1 MTTRKV
7 YGPGLA
13 LAAAALLTGCS
24 DSAQTAAP
32 VEVRK
37 VPVRT
42 ATVARRTLTD
52 EVTLT
57 GTLKPRNQVQIVAEV
72 PARLVRIVRD
82 EGMPARAGEVL
93 ALLDPTDHRLALER
107 ARAAVAVAE
116 ANQAHAVAEKERADS
131 LVKTGGITDKDRLSA
146 EVSARVAEAALT
158 QARAEAAIAAQQLAR
173 TEVRAP
179 FSGRVARRLADPGS
193 MLAVGAPLLTFVDDA
208 VLEFRASTPSAY
220 YGRVR
225 VGAPVTV
232 TTDALPGSS
241 VTGRVARITPL
252 VDERNRSFEVVV
264 EVPGGGALVGGL
276 FARAAVR
283 TGEMKDA
290 LVLPPAA
297 LVRDGSGS
305 AEAFVVAAGKAERRT
320 VVVGGE
326 TSDAVQVVEGLRE
339 GDVVVVSPP
348 VALSSGA
355 PVEVQNQK

>member
-1 MTTRKV
+1 
-7 YGPGLA
+7 
-13 LAAAALLTGCS
+13 
-24 DSAQTAAP
+24 
-32 VEVRK
+32 
-37 VPVRT
+37 
-42 ATVARRTLTD
+42 
-52 EVTLT
+52 
-57 GTLKPRNQVQIVAEV
+57 
-72 PARLVRIVRD
+72 
-82 EGMPARAGEVL
+82 
-93 ALLDPTDHRLALER
+93 
-107 ARAAVAVAE
+107 
-116 ANQAHAVAEKERADS
+116 
-131 LVKTGGITDKDRLSA
+131 
-146 EVSARVAEAALT
+146 
-158 QARAEAAIAAQQLAR
+158 
-173 TEVRAP
+173 
-179 FSGRVARRLADPGS
+179 
-193 MLAVGAPLLTFVDDA
+193 
-208 VLEFRASTPSAY
+208 
-220 YGRVR
+220 
-225 VGAPVTV
+225 VTV
-232 TTDALPGSS
+232 TTDALAGSS